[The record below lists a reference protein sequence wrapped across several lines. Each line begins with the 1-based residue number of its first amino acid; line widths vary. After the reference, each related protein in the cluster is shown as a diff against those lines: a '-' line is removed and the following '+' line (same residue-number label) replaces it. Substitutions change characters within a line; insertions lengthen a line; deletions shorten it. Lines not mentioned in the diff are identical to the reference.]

1 MTDGL
6 TARQTSLLKT
16 IIDEYISTA
25 EAVGSEN
32 LDKKYNLGVSPATIR
47 NEMSTLTKAGYL
59 KQPHTSAGR
68 IPTPRAMKFY
78 IDQLME
84 EKKMSLV
91 DEVKAKEE
99 VWDSRDDIDEL
110 MDEATHA
117 IASRTKSLAVAALK
131 DSSAP
136 SGKRDRFWQAG
147 HSYVFDNPEF
157 AEMQACQNLFS
168 IFDEFDKLDR
178 LFFGFESTSPLE
190 VLFGEE
196 IGWPELIPTGIVS
209 THFSIHGKPG
219 ALGVIGPA
227 RADYSTVIP
236 ILRYFG
242 GLIEEVANK

>member
-6 TARQTSLLKT
+6 TSRQTQILKT
-16 IIDEYISTA
+16 IIDEYIETA
-25 EAVGSEN
+25 EPVGSEA

-47 NEMSTLTKAGYL
+47 NEMAALTKSGYL
-59 KQPHTSAGR
+59 RQPHTSAGR
-68 IPTPRAMKFY
+68 IPSPVAMKFY

-84 EKKMSLV
+84 EKQMSLV

-117 IASRTKSLAVAALK
+117 LASRTHSLAVAALK
-131 DSSAP
+131 D
-136 SGKRDRFWQAG
+136 KKDRFWHAG
-147 HSYVFDNPEF
+147 HSYIFNNPEF
-157 AEMQACQNLFS
+157 AEMAACQNLFS
-168 IFDEFDKLDR
+168 IFEEFDKLDR
-178 LFFGFESTSPLE
+178 LFFGFESASPLA

-196 IGWPELIPTGIVS
+196 LGMPELAASGIIS
-209 THFSIHGKPG
+209 THFDVKGKPG

-227 RADYSTVIP
+227 RADYGTVIP

-242 GLIEEVANK
+242 NLIEEVANK